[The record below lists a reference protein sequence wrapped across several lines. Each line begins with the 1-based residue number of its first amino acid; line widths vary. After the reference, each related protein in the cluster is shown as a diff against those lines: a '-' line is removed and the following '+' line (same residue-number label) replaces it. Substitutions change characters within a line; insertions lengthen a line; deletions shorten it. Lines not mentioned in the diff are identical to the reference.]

1 MSPEAARGAGPLG
14 YTGSRSSMKKSVL
27 RLAGLLLLALTAVAS
42 TACATRTINQ
52 VLADPGRYRNKE
64 VRLKGSVVDSYSALG
79 NGAYQLDD
87 TTGRLWIVSNAGV
100 PRRGARIAV
109 KGTVREGFNL
119 GSLGDRLK
127 LPPAIG
133 AGVVLMES
141 SHKAQ

>member
-1 MSPEAARGAGPLG
+1 MN
-14 YTGSRSSMKKSVL
+14 RSTL
-27 RLAGLLLLALTAVAS
+27 RLAGLIVLVVTAVVS

-64 VRLKGSVVDSYSALG
+64 VKLAGSVVDSYSLLG

-87 TTGRLWIVSNAGV
+87 TTGRLWIVSNTGV
-100 PRRGARIAV
+100 PRQGARVTV

-127 LPPAIG
+127 LPPAVS
-133 AGVVLMES
+133 AGIVLMES
-141 SHKAQ
+141 SHKAD